1 MNTSDAAGL
10 ASLQPVKDVQEKC
23 YRDLVSNYS
32 ASSRATMFESAAPT
46 MGNDTV
52 IAVDGSDV
60 KRSIDQLQFYTYG
73 IVIPAVCAL
82 GIFGNVLNL
91 AVLTRPHMKSVSHI
105 YMRGE
110 P

>member
-1 MNTSDAAGL
+1 MGSTDAGL

-23 YRDLVSNYS
+23 YRDLVGNYS
-32 ASSRATMFESAAPT
+32 STRPTMFEQAGNATIAAT
-46 MGNDTV
+46 TGY
-52 IAVDGSDV
+52 DGSDV

-82 GIFGNVLNL
+82 GIFGNILNL

-105 YMRGE
+105 YMRGKNTN
-110 P
+110 